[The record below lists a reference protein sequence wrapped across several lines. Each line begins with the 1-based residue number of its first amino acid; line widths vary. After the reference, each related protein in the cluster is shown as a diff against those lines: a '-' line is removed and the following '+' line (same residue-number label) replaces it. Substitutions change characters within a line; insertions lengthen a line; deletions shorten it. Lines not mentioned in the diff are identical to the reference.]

1 MEALIRQPTVCQRPG
16 VDRAQ
21 IIESE
26 MFGGHQI
33 HFGSLDLKQWEPV
46 IRWFAAL
53 SRQFSRY
60 APINSG
66 FVGKLGLLVNIAK
79 RGLMTINTTR
89 SLFIGDFESVKGSWT
104 EN

>member
-21 IIESE
+21 IVDSE

-33 HFGSLDLKQWEPV
+33 HFGGLDLKQWEPV
-46 IRWFAAL
+46 IRWSAAL

-79 RGLMTINTTR
+79 RGLMRIKLTR
-89 SLFIGDFESVKGSWT
+89 SLFTGDFENVK
-104 EN
+104 